1 MIYINQDLQESM
13 IAALK
18 NKEMAIV
25 NKIVQAVETGYSAD
39 KNNRIN
45 ILSWTSIL
53 IDTYENINVY
63 TEEEQDKIDRL
74 YNKVMS
80 L

>member
-1 MIYINQDLQESM
+1 MIYNNQDLQESM